1 MVSIEI
7 LIIYTNH
14 IYTCLYIFQV
24 LSKTKPTNKAL
35 VLEQQN
41 LEQQNQELGSLF
53 FDFLDVMWTSNKTV
67 IL

>member
-35 VLEQQN
+35 VLEQQI
-41 LEQQNQELGSLF
+41 QELGSLF